1 MLKGIIGFIVLWCTS
16 IAFAQVNM
24 TQFVQV
30 AGACHDME
38 CVDNHLDTIDSQIT
52 ALLGERMAYV
62 QVGAKFLNK
71 NQPLYSQARY
81 NEVLNRVT
89 QEAQMIGY
97 PPIVARVVFSSIVLQ
112 SNVYSQRFQGNF

>member
-1 MLKGIIGFIVLWCTS
+1 MLKGILALTILCSSTLV
-16 IAFAQVNM
+16 FAQASMN
-24 TQFVQV
+24 QFIQV
-30 AGACHDME
+30 AGACHDMT
-38 CVDNHLDTIDSQIT
+38 CVDNHLNAVDSQIT
-52 ALLGERMAYV
+52 ELLGERMAYV

-81 NEVLNRVT
+81 NEILNRVT
-89 QEAQMIGY
+89 QEAEAIGY